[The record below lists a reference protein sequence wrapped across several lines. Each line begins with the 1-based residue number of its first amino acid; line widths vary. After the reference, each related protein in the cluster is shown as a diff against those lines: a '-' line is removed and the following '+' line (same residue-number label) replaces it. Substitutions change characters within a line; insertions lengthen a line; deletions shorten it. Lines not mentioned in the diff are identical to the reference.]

1 MSDESRWTSAHAD
14 NLRERTQARA
24 IGQLTDHNDAI
35 PLFCRNGQ
43 IQANPA
49 LACDVARR
57 QFENG
62 GGWKMECAR
71 RWQSP
76 TESSTVTAWA
86 GVASRLTTDVN
97 STHWS
102 PPMGSATAA
111 EGGKG
116 VGFEQLIPEQGL
128 RGTGA
133 GCLPGSRDA
142 CATVDEDFRDDQVVQ
157 QSQAHKWTGL
167 GSHQVAAAGL
177 RSVGQIECLDQHERE
192 GEAAYPRQP
201 LVCTQFHH
209 DLAAQEKYPRPGEP
223 KFGPISLKCEHF
235 ETTILVKFNG

>member
-1 MSDESRWTSAHAD
+1 
-14 NLRERTQARA
+14 
-24 IGQLTDHNDAI
+24 
-35 PLFCRNGQ
+35 
-43 IQANPA
+43 
-49 LACDVARR
+49 
-57 QFENG
+57 
-62 GGWKMECAR
+62 MECAR

-128 RGTGA
+128 RGSGA

-142 CATVDEDFRDDQVVQ
+142 CATVDEDSATIKSSSKAKLTSGPDWVPT
-157 QSQAHKWTGL
+157 KWL
-167 GSHQVAAAGL
+167 QLACAA
-177 RSVGQIECLDQHERE
+177 LDKSN
-192 GEAAYPRQP
+192 AWTNMSAKAKP
-201 LVCTQFHH
+201 
-209 DLAAQEKYPRPGEP
+209 
-223 KFGPISLKCEHF
+223 PIRVSRWYVPSF
-235 ETTILVKFNG
+235 ITILLLKRNIRGQENQSSGRFH